1 MVASVGAQ
9 YIAPEQQ
16 ECNSMND
23 RMLCQI
29 APVVADEYIAPLQQF
44 AILAYSPCI
53 CAHSQLIE
61 PNRFYTTEENRGRT
75 P

>member
-29 APVVADEYIAPLQQF
+29 APVVADDYIAPLQ
-44 AILAYSPCI
+44 
-53 CAHSQLIE
+53 
-61 PNRFYTTEENRGRT
+61 
-75 P
+75 